1 MLDPEEKAYLLAL
14 QALRDKQYG
23 QAVGHFDR
31 AAENFG
37 NNREFSLLRETTR
50 LLLEVKRTIA
60 AAEGRN
66 DDVLTI
72 EETLSYG
79 KETILHGQGAE
90 EEVRDLLSDLPRR
103 TSAD

>member
-1 MLDPEEKAYLLAL
+1 MLNPDEKAYLQAL

-31 AAENFG
+31 AAEVFG

-66 DDVLTI
+66 DDVLTN
-72 EETLSYG
+72 EESLSYG
-79 KETILHGQGAE
+79 KETDLHGQGAE
-90 EEVRDLLSDLPRR
+90 EKVRDLMPDMPPGASPD
-103 TSAD
+103 

>member
-1 MLDPEEKAYLLAL
+1 MLNPDEKAYLQAL

-23 QAVGHFDR
+23 PAVGHFDR
-31 AAENFG
+31 AAEVFG

-50 LLLEVKRTIA
+50 LLLEVKQTIA

-72 EETLSYG
+72 EENLIDG
-79 KETILHGQGAE
+79 QETELHGQGAE

-103 TSAD
+103 TTAD

>member
-1 MLDPEEKAYLLAL
+1 MLDPDEKAYMQAL

-23 QAVGHFDR
+23 PAVGHFDR
-31 AAENFG
+31 AAEVFG

-79 KETILHGQGAE
+79 KETELHGQGAE
-90 EEVRDLLSDLPRR
+90 EEVRDLLPDLPPGAS
-103 TSAD
+103 TD